1 MCRDDSSNVSR
12 RPRSRSSTVMPN
24 KVRGVVLSLL
34 VAAATVVAACA
45 SRTLPPAVGPTS
57 AHPDLLYPTIPVA
70 MKQGFAAEH
79 VDLGWR
85 YLQIDDLRGADREF
99 AAALKSSDKMYPAYV
114 GQGYVAMLRRD
125 FERAVTSFNLALS
138 AERAYVPALVGRGQ

>member
-1 MCRDDSSNVSR
+1 MCHGVSSNVSR
-12 RPRSRSSTVMPN
+12 RRLRRSSRAMPN
-24 KVRGVVLSLL
+24 KVRGLVPGLL
-34 VAAATVVAACA
+34 VGAALLVGACA
-45 SRTLPPAVGPTS
+45 SRTLPPAAGPSS